1 MQRLRNELS
10 SVIYG
15 AWADEN
21 LEARRRIAVAAV
33 ELKKAW
39 DAERELAHRMYAAG
53 ALESPLY
60 GNRPLVNFSNCAKLP
75 NVVQT
80 MQLAAFARRART
92 YSTDP
97 NQFRPAGHRAAGFSP
112 KGYDTM
118 KKRMT
123 NNPILPPITDSPAGH
138 GTLPTAR

>member
-1 MQRLRNELS
+1 MPSWRKSTASPPAPRPDTSQATAEQREAIKAAIERHATAMQRLRNELS

-33 ELKKAW
+33 ELKRAW

-53 ALESPLY
+53 TLESPLY

-80 MQLAAFARRART
+80 MQLAAF
-92 YSTDP
+92 
-97 NQFRPAGHRAAGFSP
+97 RAAN
-112 KGYDTM
+112 KNLLD
-118 KKRMT
+118 
-123 NNPILPPITDSPAGH
+123 
-138 GTLPTAR
+138 